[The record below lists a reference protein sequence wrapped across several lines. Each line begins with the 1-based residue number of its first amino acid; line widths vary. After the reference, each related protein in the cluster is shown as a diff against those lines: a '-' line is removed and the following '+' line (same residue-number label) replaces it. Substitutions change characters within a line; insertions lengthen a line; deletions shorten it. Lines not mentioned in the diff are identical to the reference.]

1 MIIGLT
7 GASGSGKSLAA
18 DFFRKQDFYI
28 MDFDKISREICEKGS
43 PCLKEL
49 TEHFG
54 DDIID
59 CAGNLKRK
67 ELGDIVFKNPQ
78 KLDALNSITRK
89 YILEKAEMIKMEN
102 RGQNIVYDAPLLFE
116 AGLDSECDAVVSII
130 SDISRQIERIVKRD
144 GIRADTAMGRIK
156 SQKENKYYI
165 ENSDYCIENNST
177 IEDFYKKLENTLKEL
192 KLNGDCF
199 K

>member
-7 GASGSGKSLAA
+7 GQSGSGKSLAA
-18 DFFRKQDFYI
+18 DFFKKKGFYI
-28 MDFDKISREICEKGS
+28 MDFDKISREICEKGT

-59 CAGNLKRK
+59 AEGNLKRK

-89 YILEKAEMIKMEN
+89 YILEKAELIKKEKI
-102 RGQNIVYDAPLLFE
+102 GQNIVYDAPLLFE
-116 AGLDSECDAVVSII
+116 AGLDSECDVVVSII

-177 IEDFYKKLENTLKEL
+177 IEDFYKKLENMLKEL

>member
-7 GASGSGKSLAA
+7 GQSGSGKSLAA
-18 DFFRKQDFYI
+18 DFFKKKGFYI
-28 MDFDKISREICEKGS
+28 MDFDKISREICEKGT

-59 CAGNLKRK
+59 AEGNLKRK

-89 YILEKAEMIKMEN
+89 YILEKAELIKKEKI
-102 RGQNIVYDAPLLFE
+102 GQNSVYDAPLLFE
-116 AGLDSECDAVVSII
+116 AGLDSECDVVVSII

-177 IEDFYKKLENTLKEL
+177 IEDFYKKLENMLKEL

>member
-1 MIIGLT
+1 
-7 GASGSGKSLAA
+7 
-18 DFFRKQDFYI
+18 
-28 MDFDKISREICEKGS
+28 MDFDKIAREICEKGT

-89 YILEKAEMIKMEN
+89 YILEKAELIKKVIYLIGEN
-102 RGQNIVYDAPLLFE
+102 DLDYDLSNIYE
-116 AGLDSECDAVVSII
+116 KI
-130 SDISRQIERIVKRD
+130 Q
-144 GIRADTAMGRIK
+144 
-156 SQKENKYYI
+156 
-165 ENSDYCIENNST
+165 
-177 IEDFYKKLENTLKEL
+177 
-192 KLNGDCF
+192 
-199 K
+199 